1 MIHLNVNDVRVGNN
15 LLKPLRFYM
24 GIQARTSSLSPSFSS
39 YFFCFLSY
47 ILAAPLPLGQYFR
60 IRADS
65 RWNHFP
71 NSELGKMHDD
81 LLRAELGLPEVS
93 YVFQYISH

>member
-1 MIHLNVNDVRVGNN
+1 MD
-15 LLKPLRFYM
+15 
-24 GIQARTSSLSPSFSS
+24 
-39 YFFCFLSY
+39 
-47 ILAAPLPLGQYFR
+47 
-60 IRADS
+60 

-81 LLRAELGLPEVS
+81 LLRAELGQPEVS

>member
-1 MIHLNVNDVRVGNN
+1 LATLEGGELTRV
-15 LLKPLRFYM
+15 
-24 GIQARTSSLSPSFSS
+24 
-39 YFFCFLSY
+39 
-47 ILAAPLPLGQYFR
+47 
-60 IRADS
+60 

>member
-1 MIHLNVNDVRVGNN
+1 MR
-15 LLKPLRFYM
+15 
-24 GIQARTSSLSPSFSS
+24 S
-39 YFFCFLSY
+39 
-47 ILAAPLPLGQYFR
+47 
-60 IRADS
+60 ADGD

-93 YVFQYISH
+93 FVFQYISH